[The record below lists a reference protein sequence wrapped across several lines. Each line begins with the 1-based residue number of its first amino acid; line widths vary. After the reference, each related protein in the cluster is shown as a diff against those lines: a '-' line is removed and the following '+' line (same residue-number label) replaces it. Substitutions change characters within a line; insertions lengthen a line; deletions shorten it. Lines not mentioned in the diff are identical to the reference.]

1 MWIIYALGSALFA
14 ALTSIMAKIGI
25 TGIDSNLATAIR
37 TAVVLIIVTGIVYMT
52 GVSQQI
58 SNISQ
63 KCWLFLILSGIMT
76 GLSWLCFFKAL
87 QLGET
92 SRVVS
97 IDKFSIVLVVIMS
110 TLILK
115 ETINAKI
122 ISACILI
129 TISTILMVV

>member
-14 ALTSIMAKIGI
+14 ALTSITAKIGI

-37 TAVVLIIVTGIVYMT
+37 TAVVLIIATGIVYMT

-122 ISACILI
+122 ISACVLI
-129 TISTILMVV
+129 TIGTILMVV